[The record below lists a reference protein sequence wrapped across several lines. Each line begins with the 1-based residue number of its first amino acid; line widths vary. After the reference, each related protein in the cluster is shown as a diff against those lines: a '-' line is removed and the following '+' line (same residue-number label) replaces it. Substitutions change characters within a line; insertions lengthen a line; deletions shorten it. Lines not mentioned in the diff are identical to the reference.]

1 MLPILQVGPLA
12 IQMPG
17 LILLAGVWIAVS
29 LTDRETPRYS
39 LKPSTLSNMILIGL
53 VVGILSARLWYAIRF
68 FDIYLDTPL
77 SIFSLN
83 RTTLA
88 SLEGVLTGLAVAAF
102 YGYRKGLPLWPTFDV
117 LTPGLAA
124 FGLAVGFSHL
134 ARGDAFGMETSLP
147 WAIELW
153 GAQRH
158 PTQIYEVLA
167 AGFIFWLIWEIRR
180 KTQVAGFLFL
190 IFVALTAL
198 SRLVIE
204 AFRGDSI
211 IAYGSI
217 RNAQLGSLVVLAVA
231 LIGMH
236 LLSRAQAQESRSRS
250 L

>member
-1 MLPILQVGPLA
+1 MLPILQIGPLA

-17 LILLAGVWIAVS
+17 LLLLAGVWIAVS
-29 LTDRETPRYS
+29 LTDREAPRYS
-39 LKPSTLSNMILIGL
+39 MKPSTLSNMILMGL

-68 FDIYLDTPL
+68 FEIYLDNPL
-77 SIFSLN
+77 SVLSLN
-83 RTTLA
+83 PTTL
-88 SLEGVLTGLAVAAF
+88 SPLEGALTGLAAAAY
-102 YGYRKGLPLWPTFDV
+102 YGYRKGLALWPTLDV

-124 FGLAVGFSHL
+124 FGLAVGFAHL
-134 ARGDAFGMETSLP
+134 ASGDAFGAVTTMP

-153 GAQRH
+153 GALRH

-180 KTQVAGFLFL
+180 KTPVSGFLFL
-190 IFVALTAL
+190 TWVALTAL

-211 IAYGSI
+211 IAYGSL
-217 RNAQLGSLVVLAVA
+217 RSAQLGSLGVLAIA

-236 LLSRAQAQESRSRS
+236 LLARAQAQNSRS
-250 L
+250 

>member
-29 LTDRETPRYS
+29 LTDREAPRYS
-39 LKPSTLSNMILIGL
+39 LKSSTLSNMILIGL

-68 FDIYLDTPL
+68 FNIYLDNPL
-77 SIFSLN
+77 SVLSLN
-83 RTTLA
+83 PTTLA
-88 SLEGVLTGLAVAAF
+88 PLEGALTGLAAAVF
-102 YGYRKGLPLWPTFDV
+102 YGYRKGLPLWPTLDA

-124 FGLAVGFSHL
+124 FGLAVGFAHL
-134 ARGDAFGMETSLP
+134 ASGDAFGSVTSLP

-167 AGFIFWLIWEIRR
+167 AGLIFGLIWQIRR
-180 KTQVAGFLFL
+180 KPQVAGLLFL

-198 SRLVIE
+198 SRLFIE

-217 RNAQLGSLVVLAVA
+217 RSAQLGSLLVLAIA
-231 LIGMH
+231 LVGMH
-236 LLSRAQAQESRSRS
+236 LLARAQAQKSRS
-250 L
+250 

>member
-1 MLPILQVGPLA
+1 MLPILQAGPIA

-17 LILLAGVWIAVS
+17 LILLAGVWVAVS
-29 LTDRETPRYS
+29 LTDREAPRYS

-53 VVGILSARLWYAIRF
+53 LVGILSARLWYAIRF
-68 FDIYLDTPL
+68 FDIYLDNPL
-77 SIFSLN
+77 SIISLN
-83 RTTLA
+83 PTTLA
-88 SLEGVLTGLAVAAF
+88 PLEGALTGIAAAAF
-102 YGYRKGLPLWPTFDV
+102 YGYRKGLPLWPTLDV

-124 FGLAVGFSHL
+124 FGLTVGFAHMAS
-134 ARGDAFGMETSLP
+134 GDAFGVETTMP

-180 KTQVAGFLFL
+180 KTPFSGFLFL
-190 IFVALTAL
+190 MWVALTAL

-211 IAYGSI
+211 IAYESL
-217 RNAQLGSLVVLAVA
+217 RSAQMGSLVVLVIA
-231 LIGMH
+231 LVGLH
-236 LLSRAQAQESRSRS
+236 LLSRVQAKDSPS
-250 L
+250 

>member
-1 MLPILQVGPLA
+1 MLPILQIGPLA

-29 LTDRETPRYS
+29 LTDREAPRYS
-39 LKPSTLSNMILIGL
+39 MKASTLSNMILMGL

-68 FDIYLDTPL
+68 FEIYLDNPL
-77 SIFSLN
+77 SVFSLN
-83 RTTLA
+83 PTTL
-88 SLEGVLTGLAVAAF
+88 SLLEGALTGLAAASY
-102 YGYRKGLPLWPTFDV
+102 YGYRKGLALWPTLDV

-124 FGLAVGFSHL
+124 FGLAVGFAHL
-134 ARGDAFGMETSLP
+134 ASGDAFGEVTTLP

-180 KTQVAGFLFL
+180 KTTVSGFLFL
-190 IFVALTAL
+190 TVVALTAL

-211 IAYGSI
+211 IAYGSL
-217 RNAQLGSLVVLAVA
+217 RSAQLGSLVVLAIA
-231 LIGMH
+231 LVGMH
-236 LLSRAQAQESRSRS
+236 LLARAQAQDSRS
-250 L
+250 

>member
-12 IQMPG
+12 IQLPG

-29 LTDRETPRYS
+29 LTDREAPRYS

-53 VVGILSARLWYAIRF
+53 VVGIFSARLWYAIRF
-68 FDIYLDTPL
+68 FDIYMDNPL
-77 SIFSLN
+77 SVLSLN
-83 RTTLA
+83 PTTLA
-88 SLEGVLTGLAVAAF
+88 PLEGALTGLAVAAY
-102 YGYRKGLPLWPTFDV
+102 YGYRKGLSLWPTLDV

-124 FGLAVGFSHL
+124 FGLAVGFAHL
-134 ARGDAFGMETSLP
+134 ASGDAFGAETAMP

-167 AGFIFWLIWEIRR
+167 AGVIFWLIWEIRR
-180 KTQVAGFLFL
+180 KIAVAGFLFL
-190 IFVALTAL
+190 TWVALTAL

-211 IAYGSI
+211 IAFGSL
-217 RNAQLGSLVVLAVA
+217 RSAQLGSIAVLAIA

-236 LLSRAQAQESRSRS
+236 FLARAQAQAARS
-250 L
+250 